1 MNNRLLSLILVLL
14 MVTPAFAS
22 TPAATLLEQAEQTK
36 TTDPAALKPLLQQLG
51 KMPLDANQRQQYVF
65 LQGFHNQYV
74 GEHDKA
80 QNLYLQALSVGNSVD
95 VNYKALVSLSNLMTV
110 KQNMTAAFSYLFEAL
125 ALADKVSEP
134 ALKPLAKINALAT
147 YMSLKLYQETLTLSQ
162 ELLTADIRGRYH
174 CAALFYRDYSMQELE
189 PAKVSLETLQSSI
202 DYCHSQNDALTGLFG
217 QALIARYYL
226 YHQDYQQAQQV
237 LNQHLS
243 AVQNIGF
250 AHLLGHYYV
259 LLSRA
264 QLALNDYAAAN
275 QSLEQLFA
283 IEHKLSSSEP
293 MVEAYLLKA
302 QLEEASGREQN
313 ALRFYKDYMEA
324 DKLYKNTLSLQQ
336 TSYHLAKNEILNK
349 NQQIAL
355 LEKNNTLLT
364 LQKDLADVENS
375 NKQLLIALLVTVLI
389 FLSYFAFRAFQNT
402 RLYRSLAEN
411 DSLVSISNRYH
422 FTKKVSALLER
433 SKHQQQQDAF
443 IIFDLDWFKQVNDQ
457 YGHLTGDWILK
468 TVVEHCRPFIRNIDT
483 FGRIGGEEFAV
494 FLPACSADKAAL
506 LAEIL
511 RDVIEKIDCSGSGH
525 PIKTSASFGVTAT
538 DRSGY
543 ELRQLFRD
551 ADIAL
556 YLSKNQGRNKV
567 TLFEVKDSKSSQAP
581 L

>member
-1 MNNRLLSLILVLL
+1 MDNRLLSLILVLL
-14 MVTPAFAS
+14 MVTPAFAAMP
-22 TPAATLLEQAEQTK
+22 TATLLEQAEQTK

-51 KMPLDANQRQQYVF
+51 NMSLAPHHQQQYF
-65 LQGFHNQYV
+65 YLQGFHSQYV

-80 QNLYLQALSVGNSVD
+80 QNSYLQALSVGDSVD
-95 VNYKALVSLSNLMTV
+95 INYKALVSLSNLMTV

-147 YMSLKLYQETLTLSQ
+147 YMSLKLYQETLALSQ

-226 YHQDYQQAQQV
+226 YHQNYQQAQRV

-243 AVQNIGF
+243 AVQKIGF

-264 QLALNDYAAAN
+264 QLALNDLTAAS

-283 IEHKLSSSEP
+283 IQHKLSSSEP
-293 MVEAYLLKA
+293 MVEAYKLKA
-302 QLEEASGREQN
+302 QLEEMSERPQS

-355 LEKNNTLLT
+355 LEKNNALLT

-375 NKQLLIALLVTVLI
+375 NKKLFITLLITVLV
-389 FLSYFAFRAFQNT
+389 FLSYFAFKAFRNT
-402 RLYRSLAEN
+402 RIYRNLAEN

-433 SKHQQQQDAF
+433 SKQQQQQDAF
-443 IIFDLDWFKQVNDQ
+443 IIFDLDWFKQVNDL

-468 TVVEHCRPFIRNIDT
+468 TVVEHCRQFIRNVDT

-494 FLPACSADKAAL
+494 FLPTCTADKAAL

-511 RDVIEKIDCSGSGH
+511 RDAIEKIDCSGSGH
-525 PIKTSASFGVTAT
+525 PIKTSASFGVTST

-567 TLFEVKDSKSSQAP
+567 TLFEAECSNSSQEP